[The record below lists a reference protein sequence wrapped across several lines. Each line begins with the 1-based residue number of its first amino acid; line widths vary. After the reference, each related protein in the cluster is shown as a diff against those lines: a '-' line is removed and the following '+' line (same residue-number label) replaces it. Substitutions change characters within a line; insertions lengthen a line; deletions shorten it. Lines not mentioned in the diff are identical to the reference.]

1 MEIAAHAAID
11 GRLQSPEFGQ
21 AAEEREA
28 ADIGDVI
35 GVPDKEDLAGD
46 ALPLMLSHIL
56 YIFESNVR
64 SLTILGIVGAAGIGF
79 LRSDRIWPMRW
90 DEASF
95 IILMILAAVALIDTG
110 SAALRRRLLQ
120 A

>member
-1 MEIAAHAAID
+1 LTAFKSKRPGTNSLEPVGYGPASGESWPTENRNQRA
-11 GRLQSPEFGQ
+11 QSPEFGQ

-35 GVPDKEDLAGD
+35 GVPDKEDLAGH

-64 SLTILGIVGAAGIGF
+64 S
-79 LRSDRIWPMRW
+79 
-90 DEASF
+90 
-95 IILMILAAVALIDTG
+95 
-110 SAALRRRLLQ
+110 
-120 A
+120 

>member
-1 MEIAAHAAID
+1 MDTDPPVVKAGPPKTETSEPS
-11 GRLQSPEFGQ
+11 RLQSPEFGQ

-46 ALPLMLSHIL
+46 AMPLMLSHIL

-64 SLTILGIVGAAGIGF
+64 S
-79 LRSDRIWPMRW
+79 
-90 DEASF
+90 
-95 IILMILAAVALIDTG
+95 
-110 SAALRRRLLQ
+110 
-120 A
+120 